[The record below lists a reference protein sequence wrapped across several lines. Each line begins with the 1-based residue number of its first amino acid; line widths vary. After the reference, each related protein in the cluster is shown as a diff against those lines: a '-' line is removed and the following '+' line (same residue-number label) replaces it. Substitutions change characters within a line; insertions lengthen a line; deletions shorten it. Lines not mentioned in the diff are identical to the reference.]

1 MFIEVIDHT
10 AVFIPSNPRPKG
22 RVAHTWASKRVWYL
36 GCKTLC

>member
-22 RVAHTWASKRVWYL
+22 RVAHTRASKRVWYL